1 MARNLV
7 NPVQV
12 TQYQSLRAIKI
23 DAAATY
29 GAQIGVDLLMPDG
42 SVSTVAK
49 LQGLFGAGTGTSGG
63 PGTTDELDEGA
74 FNLYFTDKRAQS
86 AVGDIL
92 ENTANVTLTYDGGG
106 NTIKADLTATGVSAG
121 TYGDS
126 THVPVFTIDI
136 KGRVTNATTAVIS
149 GGGGGA
155 GEILVADGS
164 SAPPVMLTN
173 EAEDD
178 FLYEG

>member
-1 MARNLV
+1 MARKPVTPV
-7 NPVQV
+7 NVQI
-12 TQYQSLRAIKI
+12 YQTLRTVLL
-23 DAAATY
+23 DASATY

-49 LQGLFGAGTGTSGG
+49 LQALFGLGTGGSGG
-63 PGTTDELDEGA
+63 PSTTDELDEGQY
-74 FNLYFTDKRAQS
+74 NLYFTDKRAQS

-92 ENTANVTLTYDGGG
+92 ENSVNVTLEYDGAG
-106 NTIKADLTATGVSAG
+106 NTITADLTNTGVIPG
-121 TYGDS
+121 IYGDS
-126 THVPVFTIDI
+126 THIPVVTVDI
-136 KGRVTNATTAVIS
+136 KGRLSNMTLVDAS
-149 GGGGGA
+149 GGSGG
-155 GEILVADGS
+155 GEILVADGV